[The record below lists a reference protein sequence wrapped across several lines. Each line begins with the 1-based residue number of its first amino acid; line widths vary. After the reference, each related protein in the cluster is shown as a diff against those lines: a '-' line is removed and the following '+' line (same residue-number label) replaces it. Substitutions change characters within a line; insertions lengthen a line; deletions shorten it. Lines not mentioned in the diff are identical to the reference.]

1 MSYETYSLADTVWV
15 FDMSAEDGLDNNY
28 QLDGGLHTATVGYYT
43 GAANVFYVSEKEGV
57 ASETL
62 KSVSLSF
69 TQTADVGYTIDIY
82 TDLKDATNP
91 LTGLSMLRR
100 VQVEE
105 QLLQEYIP
113 FLLRRRLF

>member
-1 MSYETYSLADTVWV
+1 MQLMY
-15 FDMSAEDGLDNNY
+15 FMY
-28 QLDGGLHTATVGYYT
+28 QK
-43 GAANVFYVSEKEGV
+43 KEGV

-91 LTGLSMLRR
+91 LSGTKHVEAST
-100 VQVEE
+100 VEE
-105 QLLQEYIP
+105 QLLQEYTL
-113 FLLRRRLF
+113 FLWRKK

>member
-82 TDLKDATNP
+82 TDLKDATN
-91 LTGLSMLRR
+91 R
-100 VQVEE
+100 
-105 QLLQEYIP
+105 
-113 FLLRRRLF
+113 